1 MLTAYNQVVFDY
13 LDKKFGTSWRKEA
26 PKGIFGLD
34 KSLDEF
40 RDYKWFIKTLHKE
53 SKYPVKLLA
62 KGKECLLRI
71 EYAVDSNGI
80 CRATE
85 NHFLQQP
92 FVSESSI
99 GHF

>member
-1 MLTAYNQVVFDY
+1 MGFDY

-26 PKGIFGLD
+26 LKGIFGLD

-71 EYAVDSNGI
+71 EYAVDSTDILCN
-80 CRATE
+80 RKSFLAATGRFGKLHWTLLE
-85 NHFLQQP
+85 AVLK
-92 FVSESSI
+92 
-99 GHF
+99 